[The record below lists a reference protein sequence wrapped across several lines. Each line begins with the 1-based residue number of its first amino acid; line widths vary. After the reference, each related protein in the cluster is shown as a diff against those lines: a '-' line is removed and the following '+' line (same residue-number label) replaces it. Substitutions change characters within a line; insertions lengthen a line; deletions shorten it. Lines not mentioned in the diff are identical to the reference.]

1 MASFLEKCR
10 ESMPRPSGSRQ
21 EFCAHAGSI
30 HQLPDMIRL
39 AKNLGVDRIQ
49 VMNLVKY
56 VKSQKYD
63 SLSYYRS
70 LANHYFTESRKI
82 AEELNFDIEIPPN
95 FNAGALPNSRLS
107 QPTRGSKSPSESTVE
122 SNTVELVN
130 CYR

>member
-21 EFCAHAGSI
+21 EFSSRMALLCARGSI

-39 AKNLGVDRIQ
+39 DKNWGVDRIK
-49 VMNLVKY
+49 VMNLVTY
-56 VKSQKYD
+56 VKSQKYN
-63 SLSYYRS
+63 SLSYHRS

-95 FNAGALPNSRLS
+95 FNTGAFPNSRLS

-122 SNTVELVN
+122 
-130 CYR
+130 